1 MNVVVLDNGIYSPEI
16 DTPVRHFRLSDSGV
30 VEMEGTEALSGFTE
44 ETAHG
49 TICAKIIET
58 YGKPDMIYDICCLSP
73 EGRGDI
79 KNLCTALEFCREL
92 DAEAITISAGIEIYD
107 PSSEDYIRL
116 MEICMELSSDGRAIF
131 AAQSNLEYVTVPADF
146 PCVYSVEH
154 YGGFRAVIGIK
165 FRKSDFY
172 ASGFHAVRL
181 RGKIYIPEI
190 CNSYTCPYVCALFTK
205 YGLNMPC
212 SVFRSYD
219 IFRHSL
225 RRWLEYCGINVFSLA
240 EHFADRGKDS
250 VLIDVGG
257 IKLFIAEKLSIR
269 EKFHCIRRD
278 IRYLEL
284 RRSLK
289 YIMPVSRKIPVPVL
303 YVTGDDIK
311 KAIDS
316 AEYFS
321 SRFMKEGYVSVT
333 ASNFVSAR
341 LYGIQYIPLGGLHR
355 LYSLCRADLILYA
368 SEYKECLDSP
378 KYYTDDTLIKVLPDG
393 KYNIVHGD
401 SSVICSSA
409 DETFRQICTLYL

>member
-1 MNVVVLDNGIYSPEI
+1 MNIAVLDNGIYSPEI
-16 DTPVRHFRLSDSGV
+16 ETPVRHFRLSASGAGG
-30 VEMEGTEALSGFTE
+30 MEEAEAPSDFTE

-73 EGRGDI
+73 DGRGDI
-79 KNLCTALEFCREL
+79 KNLCTALEFCRGL
-92 DAEAITISAGIEIYD
+92 DTEAITISAGIEIYD
-107 PSSEDYIRL
+107 PSSEDYIRM
-116 MEICMELSSDGRAIF
+116 MEICMELSRDGRAIF
-131 AAQSNLEYVTVPADF
+131 AAQSNLEYITVPADF

-154 YGGFRAVIGIK
+154 YGGFRAVIGGK

-181 RGKIYIPEI
+181 RGRIYIPEV
-190 CNSYTCPYVCALFTK
+190 CNSYTCPYVCAMFTK
-205 YGLNMPC
+205 YGLNMPR

-225 RRWLEYCGINVFSLA
+225 RRWLEYFGINAFSLA
-240 EHFADRGKDS
+240 EHFADGEKDS
-250 VLIDVGG
+250 VLVEAGG
-257 IKLFIAEKLSIR
+257 VKLLIAEKLSIR
-269 EKFHCIRRD
+269 EKIHCIRRD

-289 YIMPVSRKIPVPVL
+289 YIKPVSGKIPVPVL

-316 AEYFS
+316 AEYFA
-321 SRFMKEGYVSVT
+321 SRFMKAGYVSVT
-333 ASNFVSAR
+333 ASDFVSAR
-341 LYGIQYIPLGGLHR
+341 LCGIQYIPLGGLHR

-378 KYYTDDTLIKVLPDG
+378 KYYTDDTLIKVFSDG
-393 KYNIVHGD
+393 KYNLVHGN
-401 SSVICSSA
+401 SSIICSSA
-409 DETFRQICTLYL
+409 EETLRQVCVLYL